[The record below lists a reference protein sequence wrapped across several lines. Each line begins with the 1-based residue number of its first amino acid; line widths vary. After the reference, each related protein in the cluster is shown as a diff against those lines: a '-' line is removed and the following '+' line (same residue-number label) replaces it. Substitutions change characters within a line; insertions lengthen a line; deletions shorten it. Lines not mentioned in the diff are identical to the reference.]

1 MKTSTLLL
9 IFFLFFLA
17 CKKQDT
23 LVTPQT
29 TIGKWN
35 FVSAKGSL
43 EDIYGRITQYD
54 TKADAN
60 HYLELKSDGTFYT
73 NGDGMKCEV
82 CPLGEEIFGKYSIN
96 STNSEIKFTYY
107 NDGSRGLPDQ
117 ILTVKLTLPSEG
129 QFNLEVNKANLIT
142 SLKES
147 QRSAS
152 EIKNFEDFTK
162 TIEVT
167 TYLVK

>member
-9 IFFLFFLA
+9 ILFLSFLA
-17 CKKQDT
+17 CKKQET

-43 EDIYGRITQYD
+43 EDVYGKITQYD
-54 TKADAN
+54 KKADAN

-73 NGDGMKCEV
+73 NGDGMECSV
-82 CPLGEEIFGKYSIN
+82 CPLSEEIFGKSIN
-96 STNSEIKFTYY
+96 STTSEIKFTYY

-117 ILTVKLTLPSEG
+117 ILTVKLSLPSEG
-129 QFNLEVNKANLIT
+129 QLNLETNKGTLIT
-142 SLKES
+142 TMKES
-147 QRSAS
+147 QLSAW
-152 EIKNFEDFTK
+152 EIKNSEDFIK
-162 TIEVT
+162 TLQVT
-167 TYLVK
+167 TYLVR

>member
-1 MKTSTLLL
+1 MKSISILSIL
-9 IFFLFFLA
+9 FLFFLA
-17 CKKQDT
+17 CKKQEIV
-23 LVTPQT
+23 VTPQT
-29 TIGKWN
+29 VIGKWN

-43 EDIYGRITQYD
+43 EDITGKITQYD

-82 CPLGEEIFGKYSIN
+82 CALGEEIFGKYSIN

-117 ILTVKLTLPSEG
+117 ILTVKLILPSDR
-129 QFNLEVNKANLIT
+129 QFNMEINKANLIT

-147 QRSAS
+147 QRSAW
-152 EIKNFEDFTK
+152 EIKNSEDFIK
-162 TIEVT
+162 TLQVT

>member
-1 MKTSTLLL
+1 MKSITILSF
-9 IFFLFFLA
+9 IFLSFLA
-17 CKKQDT
+17 CKKQEIV
-23 LVTPQT
+23 VTPQT
-29 TIGKWN
+29 VIGKWN

-54 TKADAN
+54 TKADTN

-117 ILTVKLTLPSEG
+117 ILTVKLTLPSDG
-129 QFNLEVNKANLIT
+129 QFNLEINKANMIT

-152 EIKNFEDFTK
+152 EIKGFEDFTK
-162 TIEVT
+162 TLQVT
-167 TYLVK
+167 SYLIK